1 LTNTM
6 VMIMTADEESNSVV
20 TIKPTITLL
29 NVLEVNFSIQLLALA
44 PIAAWM
50 LSDKLFTA
58 KRKRTNPAS
67 IDKITSVI

>member
-1 LTNTM
+1 
-6 VMIMTADEESNSVV
+6 
-20 TIKPTITLL
+20 
-29 NVLEVNFSIQLLALA
+29 
-44 PIAAWM
+44 M

>member
-1 LTNTM
+1 
-6 VMIMTADEESNSVV
+6 MTADEESNSVV

>member
-1 LTNTM
+1 M